1 MNGPKKTALALLFG
15 GALCAVAAPAHAD
28 RWYNSRA
35 AWGVYGFGAGVVTG
49 SILTDYHYRHHRPV
63 YRPHYPAYTYCPP
76 PRRVYYA
83 PPPVVYCPPPR
94 VVYAPPV
101 YHYPPTTVIYYNNEA
116 TTQYRSEPVA
126 SYRDESRVVY
136 YEPAPQPY
144 TSYREERV
152 WPFYRKVEAETIP
165 QLSQPQ
171 GRPAAV
177 SLADRYKAAKA
188 APAPRAA
195 ENVNITIH
203 SDKLNIESKSSDAK
217 PADVQEDTR
226 LTPSSNQAGLV
237 RVAYSNR
244 AGGHTAASLA
254 VVSAPANIADEP
266 ASGIRYVDHR
276 TTTAAP
282 APSRTAL
289 PSNVSH
295 TSTAS
300 QGVWY

>member
-1 MNGPKKTALALLFG
+1 MNGPKKTALALLLG

-35 AWGVYGFGAGVVTG
+35 AWGIYGFGAGVVTG
-49 SILTDYHYRHHRPV
+49 SILTDYHYRHRPV
-63 YRPHYPAYTYCPP
+63 YPAYVYCPP
-76 PRRVYYA
+76 PRYVYYT

-116 TTQYRSEPVA
+116 TTQYRTEAV
-126 SYRDESRVVY
+126 SYRDNSRVTY
-136 YEPAPQPY
+136 SEPAPQPY

-177 SLADRYKAAKA
+177 SLADRYKAAQA

-203 SDKLNIESKSSDAK
+203 SDKLNIESKTNDSK
-217 PADVQEDTR
+217 PAEVQEDTR
-226 LTPSSNQAGLV
+226 LTPSSNQAGIM

-244 AGGHTAASLA
+244 AGGHSAAPLGI
-254 VVSAPANIADEP
+254 VSAPVAPHNDEP
-266 ASGIRYVDHR
+266 AAGVRYVDHR
-276 TTTAAP
+276 TTSTAP
-282 APSRTAL
+282 VPSRAAM